1 MPLYS
6 GFVEIAFFKGITMQL
21 GMIGL
26 GRMGGNIVR
35 RLLRGGH
42 SCVVF
47 DTNAASVAQL
57 AQDGAT
63 GSQDM
68 ADLVAKMPAPR
79 AVWVMLPAGPI
90 TEATVNQLGELLQP
104 GDTIIDG
111 GNSNYQDDVRRA
123 QAMATKGIRYI
134 DVGTSG
140 GVWGLERGY
149 CMMIG
154 GDKPAFD
161 HLEPIFKTLAP
172 GIGTIEKTPG
182 RENRQSTAEHGYLYT
197 GPAGSGHFVKM
208 VHNGIEY
215 GLMQAYGEGLDI
227 LKGVNQESI
236 PAERRYDL
244 DLADITELWRRG
256 SVVSSWLLDL
266 SAISLAEDPELKSYS
281 GYVEDSG
288 EGRWTIQAAIE
299 EAVPADVLTAA
310 LYTRFRSRKEHT
322 FAEKVLS
329 AMRKQ
334 FGGHQEPGKK

>member
-1 MPLYS
+1 
-6 GFVEIAFFKGITMQL
+6 MQL

-35 RLLRGGH
+35 RLMNNGH

-47 DTNAASVAQL
+47 DAQPASVNQL
-57 AQDGAT
+57 ASEGAIP
-63 GSQDM
+63 SQDLHEFM
-68 ADLVAKMPAPR
+68 DQLTSPK

-90 TEATVNQLGELLQP
+90 TESTIATLGEMMSA
-104 GDTIIDG
+104 GDIIIDG
-111 GNSNYQDDVRRA
+111 GNSNFQDDVRRA
-123 QAMATKGIRYI
+123 KTLAEKGIRYI

-154 GDKPAFD
+154 GDKTAFD
-161 HLEPIFKTLAP
+161 HLDPIFKTLAP
-172 GIGTIEKTPG
+172 GVGSIDKTPG
-182 RENRQSTAEHGYLYT
+182 REGRQSTAEEGYLYT

-215 GLMQAYGEGLDI
+215 GLMQAYAEGLDI
-227 LKGVNQESI
+227 LKGVNQEVI

-266 SAISLAEDPELKSYS
+266 SAISLAEDPELKAFS
-281 GYVEDSG
+281 GRVDDSG

-310 LYTRFRSRKEHT
+310 LFTRFRSRQDHT

-334 FGGHQEPGKK
+334 FGGHQESKKS